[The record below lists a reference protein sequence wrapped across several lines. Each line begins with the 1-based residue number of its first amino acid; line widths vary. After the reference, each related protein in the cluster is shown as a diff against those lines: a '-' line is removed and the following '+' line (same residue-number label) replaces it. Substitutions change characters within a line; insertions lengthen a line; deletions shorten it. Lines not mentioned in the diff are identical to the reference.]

1 MPQFTLPYFGSIDSS
16 ALESYY
22 ETDVRI
28 AGQEINLDLNFS
40 GKSMELSSLSVL
52 NKFLDNLEEHL
63 AKTKEYIKENYQ
75 DEDAKDG
82 IRWYFDFHK
91 EQLGDEAFNNQLG
104 INSSDDLDEQLLNKL
119 TPVRIGLYPENLD
132 FATFDYSVGE
142 DITNYVAVVTTDEDG
157 DFADLTVES

>member
-1 MPQFTLPYFGSIDSS
+1 MPQFTLPYFGSIDSG

-28 AGQEINLDLNFS
+28 AGQEISLDLNFS
-40 GKSMELSSLSVL
+40 EKSMELSSLSVL
-52 NKFLDNLEEHL
+52 NKFLDNLEGHL

-91 EQLGDEAFNNQLG
+91 EQLGDEEFNSQLG
-104 INSSDDLDEQLLNKL
+104 IDSTDDLDEQLLNKL

-142 DITNYVAVVTTDEDG
+142 DITNYIAVVTTDEDG
-157 DFADLTVES
+157 DFANLSVES